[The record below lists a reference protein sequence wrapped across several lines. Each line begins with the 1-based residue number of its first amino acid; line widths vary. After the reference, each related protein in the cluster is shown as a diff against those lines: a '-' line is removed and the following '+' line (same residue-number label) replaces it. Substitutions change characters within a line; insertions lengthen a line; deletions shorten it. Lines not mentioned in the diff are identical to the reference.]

1 MENKTI
7 RNSDHNVVKFN
18 ITEKKYEKI
27 RQILDFRELMKLSML
42 IREQEVRGNEVKF
55 LAV

>member
-1 MENKTI
+1 MK
-7 RNSDHNVVKFN
+7 
-18 ITEKKYEKI
+18 KI